1 MAVVAAA
8 VSLALSAAAILLP
21 VSAAASGLP
30 SGPVDVLSAGSL
42 QDLLQQ
48 QVGPAFQQA
57 TGYTLNDT
65 SMGSDAIA
73 TGIKG
78 GTLQG
83 DVFISASPAV
93 NKTLEGSADGNWVS
107 WYASFGSSPLVLG
120 YNPSS
125 KFAGDLRTKPWYDV
139 IDQPGFLIGRTD
151 PATDPK
157 GVLAVTALDQA
168 AKGHDIPAL
177 KAIASSTSNV
187 YPETSLVGQLQA
199 GQLDAGFF
207 YGVEAAAADIKTVPL
222 SGTKLAGVY
231 TITVLNRAPHEAA
244 ARAFVAFLL
253 GKDGQKILAK
263 NGIVA
268 ITPPK
273 VSGIQRT
280 QGPEGSALPMTKGA
294 LRSPLPW
301 LGGLI
306 VVYLAVPLVAF
317 AFRFLSSPRRGFH
330 VPGLFPSLFVSLES
344 ATISLALI
352 TLLGVPLAY
361 VLARS
366 PGRLASLIG
375 LVVLLPLAYLP

>member
-1 MAVVAAA
+1 VAVGL
-8 VSLALSAAAILLP
+8 SLALSAAAILLRTP
-21 VSAAASGLP
+21 ATASTLP
-30 SGPVDVLSAGSL
+30 SGQVDVLSAGSL

-48 QVGPAFQQA
+48 QVAPAFQQA
-57 TGYTLNDT
+57 TGYTLDNT

-73 TGIKG
+73 SGVKG

-83 DVFISASPAV
+83 DAFISASPMV
-93 NKTLEGSADGNWVS
+93 NKTLEGSANGNWVS

-125 KFAGDLRTKPWYDV
+125 KFADDLRTKPWYDV
-139 IDQPGFLIGRTD
+139 IDQPGFLVGRTD

-157 GVLAVTALDQA
+157 GVLAVTALDKA
-168 AKGHDIPAL
+168 SKPHDIPNL

-231 TITVLNRAPHEAA
+231 TITILDRAPHEAA

-253 GKDGQKILAK
+253 GKNGRRILAK

-273 VSGIQRT
+273 VSGK
-280 QGPEGSALPMTKGA
+280 PS
-294 LRSPLPW
+294 
-301 LGGLI
+301 
-306 VVYLAVPLVAF
+306 VPKDLKEL
-317 AFRFLSSPRRGFH
+317 LSQ
-330 VPGLFPSLFVSLES
+330 
-344 ATISLALI
+344 
-352 TLLGVPLAY
+352 
-361 VLARS
+361 
-366 PGRLASLIG
+366 
-375 LVVLLPLAYLP
+375 

>member
-1 MAVVAAA
+1 LRLRWTAVAAA
-8 VSLALSAAAILLP
+8 VSLGPCLANTMGP
-21 VSAAASGLP
+21 VSAAAPLA

-42 QDLLQQ
+42 QDMLQQ
-48 QVGPAFQQA
+48 QVAPAFQAA

-73 TGIKG
+73 SGIKG

-83 DVFISASPAV
+83 DVFVSASPEV
-93 NKTLEGSADGNWVS
+93 NKVLEGSTDGNWVS
-107 WYASFGSSPLVLG
+107 WYASFGSSQLVLG

-157 GVLAVTALDQA
+157 GVLAVTALDEA
-168 AKGHDIPAL
+168 AKAHDIPAL
-177 KAIASSTSNV
+177 RAMAASTSNV

-207 YGVEAAAADIKTVPL
+207 YGVEAAAANIKTVPL

-253 GKDGQKILAK
+253 GKDGKRILAK

-268 ITPPK
+268 LTPPE
-273 VSGIQRT
+273 VSGGSNVPKDLK
-280 QGPEGSALPMTKGA
+280 GP
-294 LRSPLPW
+294 
-301 LGGLI
+301 
-306 VVYLAVPLVAF
+306 
-317 AFRFLSSPRRGFH
+317 LSR
-330 VPGLFPSLFVSLES
+330 
-344 ATISLALI
+344 
-352 TLLGVPLAY
+352 
-361 VLARS
+361 
-366 PGRLASLIG
+366 
-375 LVVLLPLAYLP
+375 

>member
-1 MAVVAAA
+1 MSLGLPVATTPDPA
-8 VSLALSAAAILLP
+8 SAASP
-21 VSAAASGLP
+21 LP

-65 SMGSDAIA
+65 SMGSDAISS
-73 TGIKG
+73 GIKG

-83 DVFISASPAV
+83 DVFISASPTV
-93 NKTLEGSADGNWVS
+93 NKSLEGSANGNWVS

-139 IDQPGFLIGRTD
+139 IGQPGFLIGRTD

-168 AKGHDIPAL
+168 AKAHDIPAL

-187 YPETSLVGQLQA
+187 YPETSLVGLLQA

-222 SGTKLAGVY
+222 SGTHLAGIY
-231 TITVLNRAPHEAA
+231 TVTVLNRAPHGTA

-253 GKDGQKILAK
+253 GKDGRRILQK
-263 NGIVA
+263 NGIVPIA
-268 ITPPK
+268 PPK
-273 VSGIQRT
+273 VSG
-280 QGPEGSALPMTKGA
+280 
-294 LRSPLPW
+294 RST
-301 LGGLI
+301 
-306 VVYLAVPLVAF
+306 VPKDLK
-317 AFRFLSSPRRGFH
+317 
-330 VPGLFPSLFVSLES
+330 GLFS
-344 ATISLALI
+344 
-352 TLLGVPLAY
+352 
-361 VLARS
+361 R
-366 PGRLASLIG
+366 
-375 LVVLLPLAYLP
+375 

>member
-1 MAVVAAA
+1 MSTRHSLRTSRFHRLRWTVVAAA
-8 VSLALSAAAILLP
+8 VSVGFCGANTLGPASA
-21 VSAAASGLP
+21 SASPSP

-73 TGIKG
+73 SGIKG

-83 DVFISASPAV
+83 DVFISASPVV
-93 NKTLEGSADGNWVS
+93 NKALEGSANGNWVS

-125 KFAGDLRTKPWYDV
+125 KFAADLRTKPWYDV
-139 IDQPGFLIGRTD
+139 IDEPGFLIGRTD

-157 GVLAVTALDQA
+157 GVLAVTALEQA
-168 AKGHDIPAL
+168 AKKHHISAL
-177 KAIASSTSNV
+177 KAITSATSNV

-222 SGTKLAGVY
+222 SGTNLAGVY
-231 TITVLNRAPHEAA
+231 TMTVLNRAPHEAA

-253 GKDGQKILAK
+253 GKAGQRILEN

-268 ITPPK
+268 ITPVQ
-273 VSGIQRT
+273 VSGKSSV
-280 QGPEGSALPMTKGA
+280 PKDLKG
-294 LRSPLPW
+294 L
-301 LGGLI
+301 
-306 VVYLAVPLVAF
+306 
-317 AFRFLSSPRRGFH
+317 LSR
-330 VPGLFPSLFVSLES
+330 
-344 ATISLALI
+344 
-352 TLLGVPLAY
+352 
-361 VLARS
+361 
-366 PGRLASLIG
+366 
-375 LVVLLPLAYLP
+375 

>member
-1 MAVVAAA
+1 MIRPSKSKSCKSPQVRHKSDWIGVNTRALCYCVGMLARYSRRTSGAMRLRWITVATA
-8 VSLALSAAAILLP
+8 VSLGLSVATTPGPLSAASP
-21 VSAAASGLP
+21 LP

-48 QVGPAFQQA
+48 QIGPAFQKA

-73 TGIKG
+73 NGIKG
-78 GTLQG
+78 GALQG

-93 NKTLEGSADGNWVS
+93 NAALEGSANGNWVS
-107 WYASFGSSPLVLG
+107 WYAEFGSSPLVLG

-125 KFAGDLRTKPWYDV
+125 RFAHALKTKPWYDV

-168 AKGHDIPAL
+168 AKAHHIEAL
-177 KAIASSTSNV
+177 KTIAASTSNV

-222 SGTKLAGVY
+222 TGTDLAGIY

-244 ARAFVAFLL
+244 ARAFLAFLMS
-253 GKDGQKILAK
+253 KDGQRILK
-263 NGIVA
+263 RNGIVA
-268 ITPPK
+268 ITPPQ
-273 VSGIQRT
+273 VSGK
-280 QGPEGSALPMTKGA
+280 SL
-294 LRSPLPW
+294 
-301 LGGLI
+301 
-306 VVYLAVPLVAF
+306 VPKDLK
-317 AFRFLSSPRRGFH
+317 
-330 VPGLFPSLFVSLES
+330 E
-344 ATISLALI
+344 
-352 TLLGVPLAY
+352 LLT
-361 VLARS
+361 R
-366 PGRLASLIG
+366 
-375 LVVLLPLAYLP
+375 

>member
-1 MAVVAAA
+1 MRLRWITVAAA
-8 VSLALSAAAILLP
+8 VSLGLSVTTTAGPLSAASP
-21 VSAAASGLP
+21 LP

-48 QVGPAFQQA
+48 QIGPAFQKA

-73 TGIKG
+73 NGIKG

-93 NKTLEGSADGNWVS
+93 NAALEGSANGNWVS
-107 WYASFGSSPLVLG
+107 WYAMFGSSPLVLG

-125 KFAGDLRTKPWYDV
+125 RFAEALRTKPWYDV

-168 AKGHDIPAL
+168 AKVHHIEAL

-222 SGTKLAGVY
+222 TGTRLAGDY
-231 TITVLNRAPHEAA
+231 TITVLNRAPHYASA
-244 ARAFVAFLL
+244 GAFVAFLL
-253 GKDGQKILAK
+253 GKDGQRILKK

-273 VSGIQRT
+273 VSGK
-280 QGPEGSALPMTKGA
+280 S
-294 LRSPLPW
+294 S
-301 LGGLI
+301 
-306 VVYLAVPLVAF
+306 VPKDLKEL
-317 AFRFLSSPRRGFH
+317 LSR
-330 VPGLFPSLFVSLES
+330 
-344 ATISLALI
+344 
-352 TLLGVPLAY
+352 
-361 VLARS
+361 
-366 PGRLASLIG
+366 
-375 LVVLLPLAYLP
+375 

>member
-1 MAVVAAA
+1 MSTRYSLRTSASLRLRWTAVAAA
-8 VSLALSAAAILLP
+8 VSLGLGVANTLGPA
-21 VSAAASGLP
+21 SAAASPLP

-48 QVGPAFQQA
+48 QVAPAFQPA
-57 TGYTLNDT
+57 TGYTLNNT

-73 TGIKG
+73 SGIKG

-107 WYASFGSSPLVLG
+107 WYASFGTSPLVLG
-120 YNPSS
+120 YSPSS
-125 KFAGDLRTKPWYDV
+125 KFARDLRTKPWYDV

-168 AKGHDIPAL
+168 AMAHDIPAL
-177 KAIASSTSNV
+177 KAIASSTSSV

-253 GKDGQKILAK
+253 GKDGQRILAK

-273 VSGIQRT
+273 VSGGST
-280 QGPEGSALPMTKGA
+280 VPKDLKGP
-294 LRSPLPW
+294 
-301 LGGLI
+301 
-306 VVYLAVPLVAF
+306 
-317 AFRFLSSPRRGFH
+317 LSR
-330 VPGLFPSLFVSLES
+330 
-344 ATISLALI
+344 
-352 TLLGVPLAY
+352 
-361 VLARS
+361 
-366 PGRLASLIG
+366 
-375 LVVLLPLAYLP
+375 

>member
-1 MAVVAAA
+1 MSTRCTLQTSLAMGLWWITAGAA
-8 VSLALSAAAILLP
+8 VSLGLSVATTLGP
-21 VSAAASGLP
+21 VSAAASPLP

-48 QVGPAFQQA
+48 QVGPAFQRA

-73 TGIKG
+73 NGIKG

-83 DVFISASPAV
+83 DVFISASPTV
-93 NKTLEGSADGNWVS
+93 NKTLEGSAGGNWVS

-120 YNPSS
+120 YNPASR
-125 KFAGDLRTKPWYDV
+125 FARDLRTKPWYDV

-168 AKGHDIPAL
+168 AKAHDMPAL

-207 YGVEAAAADIKTVPL
+207 YGVEAAAAHIKTVPL
-222 SGTKLAGVY
+222 SGTRLAGVY
-231 TITVLNRAPHEAA
+231 TLTVLNRAPHETT

-253 GKDGQKILAK
+253 GKEGQRILQK
-263 NGIVA
+263 NGIVP

-273 VSGIQRT
+273 VSGRAT
-280 QGPEGSALPMTKGA
+280 VPEDLKE
-294 LRSPLPW
+294 PLS
-301 LGGLI
+301 
-306 VVYLAVPLVAF
+306 
-317 AFRFLSSPRRGFH
+317 R
-330 VPGLFPSLFVSLES
+330 
-344 ATISLALI
+344 
-352 TLLGVPLAY
+352 
-361 VLARS
+361 
-366 PGRLASLIG
+366 
-375 LVVLLPLAYLP
+375 